1 MLSTTTGGA
10 SQSTNSESDTA
21 DEINGTIAVES
32 TSAESLKQAKVQ
44 VNREPFNSLSPGKL
58 SHMQLLYLIIWYI
71 IYCNYLDQCKTMLDE
86 ATSKH
91 AKNATCRNNN
101 NNSINPNI
109 SNANTGSG
117 SSAEV
122 GVGPTSG
129 ATSTSGGAAGGQ
141 NLTSITSIKSP
152 ANNAQNASSDHS
164 NTNSNSSTV
173 SASVAGQIVE
183 SDQSAEELVKKKQ
196 LGNRDEDIGNNE
208 HIYIYIYINKHV
220 YIVHIFIIPLQRAR
234 TL

>member
-1 MLSTTTGGA
+1 
-10 SQSTNSESDTA
+10 
-21 DEINGTIAVES
+21 
-32 TSAESLKQAKVQ
+32 
-44 VNREPFNSLSPGKL
+44 
-58 SHMQLLYLIIWYI
+58 
-71 IYCNYLDQCKTMLDE
+71 MLDE

-91 AKNATCRNNN
+91 AKNTTCRNNN

-122 GVGPTSG
+122 EVGPTSG
-129 ATSTSGGAAGGQ
+129 AISTSGGAAGGQ

-173 SASVAGQIVE
+173 SASVTGHIVE
-183 SDQSAEELVKKKQ
+183 SDQSAELVKKKQ
-196 LGNRDEDIGNNE
+196 LGNRDEDSGNNE
-208 HIYIYIYINKHV
+208 QI
-220 YIVHIFIIPLQRAR
+220 
-234 TL
+234 